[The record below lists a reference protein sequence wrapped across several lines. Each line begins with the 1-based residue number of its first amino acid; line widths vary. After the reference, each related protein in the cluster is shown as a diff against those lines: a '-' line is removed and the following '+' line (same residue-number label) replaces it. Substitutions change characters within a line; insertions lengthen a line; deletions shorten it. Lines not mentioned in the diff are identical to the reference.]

1 MPTGVVTERMRDN
14 LEDEG
19 QLPLHHRDKNTGDHL
34 PVVFMDFPVL
44 ECEWIEYS
52 DIDINTR
59 SYRQGVDVYADIA
72 RFDIHRCDRVPYSG
86 TI

>member
-1 MPTGVVTERMRDN
+1 MIILFMTGMVTERMRDN

-59 SYRQGVDVYADIA
+59 SYRQGVYVYFLTSVRISPWFCVRD
-72 RFDIHRCDRVPYSG
+72 
-86 TI
+86 